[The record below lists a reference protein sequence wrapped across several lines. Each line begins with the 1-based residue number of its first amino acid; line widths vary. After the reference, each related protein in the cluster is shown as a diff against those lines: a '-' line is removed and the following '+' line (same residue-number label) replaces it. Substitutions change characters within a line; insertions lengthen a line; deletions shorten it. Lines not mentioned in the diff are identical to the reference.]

1 MLDGVGGGEWL
12 VASLAGAVAVVAALL
27 VYRDARRHGNY
38 HALSAT
44 GAVAIAGLVGYAV
57 GDVVGVFVGTGY
69 VLLLYLLSYPRPQS
83 LDAEG
88 PRGDA
93 GENIAS
99 EEAADTRSVIRVE
112 VANHETLQELA
123 RRYDDVPDDGTEA
136 ELRSALREKAL
147 SEANDEDHGGPTAT
161 DRRPERGLS
170 DPDAPAARASEYGIE
185 EWSSDPAQPAGT
197 AGEYSVGD
205 WNADEPPAESDGDYG
220 ASEWSA
226 EPAESGVPTTPGDEA
241 SAETCTAVEATAP
254 DDGVWDRA
262 GEETEQP
269 VEGGM
274 VFDNAVAR
282 ETPETEPTP
291 ETAATDAE
299 SETGSPDTT
308 GESSDD
314 GTEHS
319 EGDDDPFDGRGELSD
334 ADDTYDEEESRY

>member
-1 MLDGVGGGEWL
+1 MLGGVGGGEW
-12 VASLAGAVAVVAALL
+12 VGASLAGAVAVVAAVL

-57 GDVVGVFVGTGY
+57 GDVVGVFIGTGY
-69 VLLLYLLSYPRPQS
+69 ALLLYLLSYPRPRS
-83 LDAEG
+83 LDAEE

-99 EEAADTRSVIRVE
+99 EESTDTRSIIRVE
-112 VANHETLQELA
+112 VATHETLQELA
-123 RRYDDVPDDGTEA
+123 RGYDDVPDDGTEA

-147 SEANDEDHGGPTAT
+147 SEANDGDPTAT

-170 DPDAPAARASEYGIE
+170 DPDAPAARASAYGIE
-185 EWSSDPAQPAGT
+185 EWS
-197 AGEYSVGD
+197 
-205 WNADEPPAESDGDYG
+205 DESAPEPTERTGDYDG
-220 ASEWSA
+220 ANEWSA
-226 EPAESGVPTTPGDEA
+226 EPAESGVPTAPGDE
-241 SAETCTAVEATAP
+241 STAETCTAVEATAP

-282 ETPETEPTP
+282 ESPETEPTP
-291 ETAATDAE
+291 KTAAGDAE
-299 SETGSPDTT
+299 SETGSSDTT
-308 GESSDD
+308 D
-314 GTEHS
+314 G
-319 EGDDDPFDGRGELSD
+319 
-334 ADDTYDEEESRY
+334 